1 MEIPKWKKRRNDIYL
16 LSDDVNGEWSR
27 KRKREKVSLWEIR
40 AEDLVW
46 PVEVSRMKQN
56 GGNFRVHVAAHGAE
70 KGPWPSATHAV
81 VQRRND
87 NTHPPLGLIKGI
99 AWHEM
104 QLFLHATTHTSYPS
118 IRFTAMAEYTAHVS
132 VRTRPVRC
140 LMERRV
146 CHPVMARH
154 FALGTL
160 NSRG

>member
-1 MEIPKWKKRRNDIYL
+1 MNDRESERGRRIRIPVGNSSGRSRLAGRSFANETKWRKF
-16 LSDDVNGEWSR
+16 SR
-27 KRKREKVSLWEIR
+27 
-40 AEDLVW
+40 
-46 PVEVSRMKQN
+46 
-56 GGNFRVHVAAHGAE
+56 AHGAE

-118 IRFTAMAEYTAHVS
+118 IRFTAMAGYTAHVS

>member
-1 MEIPKWKKRRNDIYL
+1 MEKKKKRYIFIIRWCKRWMIAKAKE
-16 LSDDVNGEWSR
+16 GER
-27 KRKREKVSLWEIR
+27 FVSLWGIR

-70 KGPWPSATHAV
+70 KSLWPSATHAV